1 MTDSGQLDV
10 NGDLEFHVAD
20 PYDLFN
26 SLEPSSDLS
35 YPRIEGALSG
45 QAKFSVREGI
55 REIDSF
61 QVNWEESLLSGALSV
76 SPSGINELSF
86 DLIEQEVQLASSHE
100 GKIMLTRGFGL
111 LVLAEA
117 FYRWNFQG
125 DGNIKISR
133 VRWDNVELR
142 NVHIP
147 LYSLDGKISSK
158 GAELDLYGGHATI
171 DMFIDHAP
179 HGMTMQSSQIYKN
192 VSLLPILRDLGLTG
206 MLDAKADL
214 LLEIQLFDPSDEST
228 LAGINAAARL
238 DIVRGRIRELASIEF
253 LGASIRDY
261 IYDSRRLLGI
271 EDGWQEGDDAI
282 DFRDG
287 KLVLKLEN
295 EQIFIEKLSLD
306 ASGITVKAAGQ
317 YLPGLATFDTLWHL
331 SWTKSPK
338 GTKFTFLDQ
347 LDNIVIPLRVKGS
360 HNNVRVSLDMSEFI
374 RLLGKTP

>member
-1 MTDSGQLDV
+1 
-10 NGDLEFHVAD
+10 
-20 PYDLFN
+20 
-26 SLEPSSDLS
+26 
-35 YPRIEGALSG
+35 
-45 QAKFSVREGI
+45 
-55 REIDSF
+55 
-61 QVNWEESLLSGALSV
+61 
-76 SPSGINELSF
+76 
-86 DLIEQEVQLASSHE
+86 
-100 GKIMLTRGFGL
+100 
-111 LVLAEA
+111 
-117 FYRWNFQG
+117 
-125 DGNIKISR
+125 
-133 VRWDNVELR
+133 
-142 NVHIP
+142 
-147 LYSLDGKISSK
+147 
-158 GAELDLYGGHATI
+158 
-171 DMFIDHAP
+171 
-179 HGMTMQSSQIYKN
+179 
-192 VSLLPILRDLGLTG
+192 

-338 GTKFTFLDQ
+338 GTKFTF
-347 LDNIVIPLRVKGS
+347 
-360 HNNVRVSLDMSEFI
+360 
-374 RLLGKTP
+374 